1 MNTQYIGKPTSR
13 VDGRAK
19 VTGQAKYA
27 GEFQVPGLA
36 YGVVVSSTIAKGKI
50 TTIDTSKALA
60 LEGVIQVFTHE
71 NVSGLAWFDKSYKDQ
86 DSPPGS
92 PFRPLHN
99 SEIKFSQQPIALVV
113 AESFEL
119 ARYAASLVH
128 VEYEHS
134 EKPIEAELRAHLD
147 KAFDPGKGKQGYKK
161 PKNRGN
167 FAKEFAKAPIH
178 FNSEYYHGAEHH
190 NPMEMHASTVI
201 YDEDDHLTIYDK
213 TQGVFNSQSYVAGI
227 FGLSKKRVR
236 ILSPF
241 VGGAFGSGLRP
252 QYQLFMAVLAALE
265 LKRSVRVTLTR
276 QQMFSFGHRP
286 ATLQKMSLAATEDG
300 TLQAMRHEAISET
313 SRFEN
318 YTETIVDWSG
328 AMYKCDNVAYDYQLV
343 KLDAYTPLDMRAPGA
358 ATGVYAIECA
368 MDELAHK
375 LNMDPVALRL
385 KNYTEEDANKG
396 KPYSSKELKACFQQG
411 ADRFGWSQRNPEPRS
426 MRDGSTL
433 IGWGMATGMWDSMF
447 VPCRA
452 KAFLSADGK
461 LTVSSGTS
469 DIGTG
474 TYTIMTQIAAE
485 TVGLPIEQV
494 TFKLGDSSLPL
505 AYLEGGSATAASVGN
520 AVRIACENIRE
531 KLIRLL
537 SKTSYAPLADVPAE
551 ELVFGSGKIQLK
563 SDPQISISMSDL
575 MKLAGEN
582 YLEDTATAIPNMIKQ
597 MPYARNVHSAVFVEV
612 RVDEDFGTVRVSRMV
627 SAIAGGRILNPK
639 TARSQ
644 ILGGMVWGLSKAL
657 EETSEVDANFG
668 RFMNHNYAEYH
679 IPVNADIPEEFEVIF
694 VEEHDDIVNPMGTKG
709 LGEIGVVGVA
719 PAIANA
725 VFHAT
730 GKRVHVLPITLDKLI
745 VEHEDSAVPL

>member
-1 MNTQYIGKPTSR
+1 MSNKYIGQATRR

-27 GEFQVPGLA
+27 AEFQTEDLA

-50 TTIDTSKALA
+50 TAIDTSEALV
-60 LEGVIQVFTHE
+60 LEGVIQVFTHN

-92 PFRPLHN
+92 PFRPLN
-99 SEIKFSQQPIALVV
+99 GPEIKFSQQPIALVV
-113 AESFEL
+113 AETFEL
-119 ARYAASLVH
+119 ASYAATLVKVDYETEGP
-128 VEYEHS
+128 VEVE
-134 EKPIEAELRAHLD
+134 IRDHLD

-167 FAKEFAKAPIH
+167 FAKEFAKSDVR
-178 FNSEYYHGAEHH
+178 FETSYYHGAEHH

-201 YDEDDHLTIYDK
+201 YEADDHLTIYDK
-213 TQGVFNSQSYVAGI
+213 TQGVFNSQNYVTGI

-236 ILSPF
+236 IVSPF

-252 QYQLFMAVLAALE
+252 QYQLFMATLAALE

-286 ATLQKMSLAATEDG
+286 ATLQKLSLGASQDG
-300 TLQAMRHEAISET
+300 TLQALNHAAYSET

-328 AMYKCDNVAYDYQLV
+328 AMYKCDNVSYDY
-343 KLDAYTPLDMRAPGA
+343 KLIAGDLYTPLDMRAPGA

-368 MDELAHK
+368 MDELAYK
-375 LNMDPVALRL
+375 LRMDPVELRL
-385 KNYTEEDANKG
+385 KNYTEEDANQG

-411 ADRFGWSQRNPEPRS
+411 AEKFGWSKRNPEPRS
-426 MRDGSTL
+426 LREGKTL
-433 IGWGMATGMWDSMF
+433 IGWGMATGMWDAMF
-447 VPCRA
+447 VPSRA

-485 TVGLPIEQV
+485 TLGMPMEQV

-520 AVRIACENIRE
+520 AVRITCENIRE
-531 KLIRLL
+531 KLLKLL
-537 SKTSYAPLADVPAE
+537 SRTSYAPLADRPQEDLEFAD
-551 ELVFGSGKIQLK
+551 GKIRLK
-563 SDPQISISMSDL
+563 ADPEICISYSDILKQ
-575 MKLAGEN
+575 AGEN
-582 YLEDTATAIPNMIKQ
+582 YLEDTSTALPNMLKQ
-597 MPYARNVHSAVFVEV
+597 MDYARNTHSAVFVEV

-627 SAIAGGRILNPK
+627 SAIAGGKILNPK

-644 ILGGMVWGLSKAL
+644 ILGGMVWGISKAL
-657 EETSEVDANFG
+657 EEESQVDSNFG

-679 IPVNADIPEEFEVIF
+679 IPVNADIPAEMEVIF
-694 VEEHDDIVNPMGTKG
+694 VEENDDVVNPMGIKG
-709 LGEIGVVGVA
+709 LGEIGVVGVT
-719 PAIANA
+719 PAIVNA
-725 VFHAT
+725 IFHAT
-730 GKRVHVLPITLDKLI
+730 GKRIHELPVTLDKIIMEDLV
-745 VEHEDSAVPL
+745 VE